1 MKRLIVALI
10 ASVPLTTL
18 AAPQGQAPVF
28 RGRTDLVTVGVNV
41 QRGGKPVAGLT
52 ADDFEVYDNGVRQ
65 TISDLSYSRMPI
77 DLRLVFDTSGSIDDT
92 ELRTYIRAMR
102 QIALSLQPQDRCDI
116 VTFSGRIVEAA
127 ALQAPPIKIDA
138 RRVHPDA
145 TSFFDAVSL
154 ALVTPPVFGRRQL
167 TVVMSDADDNASF
180 FDEAALTE
188 IARRTDA
195 VVYAVRPIAD
205 WHPEDKDETV
215 LKARLTA
222 LAKLTGGRVLAPN
235 HDLDIVPAFLTAIE
249 EFRKSYTLVYTAT
262 GIDRG
267 GWHELSVNVR
277 GAKSYTVRARQGYT
291 G

>member
-205 WHPEDKDETV
+205 WHPEDKDE
-215 LKARLTA
+215 
-222 LAKLTGGRVLAPN
+222 
-235 HDLDIVPAFLTAIE
+235 
-249 EFRKSYTLVYTAT
+249 
-262 GIDRG
+262 
-267 GWHELSVNVR
+267 
-277 GAKSYTVRARQGYT
+277 
-291 G
+291 